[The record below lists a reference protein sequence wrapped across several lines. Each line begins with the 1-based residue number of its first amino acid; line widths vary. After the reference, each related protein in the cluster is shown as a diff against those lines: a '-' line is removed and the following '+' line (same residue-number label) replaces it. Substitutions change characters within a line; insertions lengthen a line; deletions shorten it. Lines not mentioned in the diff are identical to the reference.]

1 MLIPLAYARGMK
13 HLAICNI
20 SALEIYRASG
30 RLLPDLLE
38 HPRTSKLDDC
48 GVPPRAFL
56 SDEMAR
62 LGATSHPYHLLV
74 PNNSHR
80 NHRDEVRCHAISRQL
95 PPRSL
100 IALREDVLV
109 SSPELLFTELAAEKD
124 MDEVD
129 LALLGYE
136 LCGTYLLDSSWDG
149 LTHTDTPCCSK
160 QNIQRIINHSA
171 GIRGIGKAQRT
182 LDLVHDASNSPME
195 SILCALFTFPR
206 SMGGLGIRGV
216 ELNGPVSTPLGPR
229 HVDVLFRALS
239 VGLEYKGKK
248 YHSIQ
253 QAARD
258 DRRQNSIVGTG
269 VHILNVWYEDLVQQ
283 HLFKQLINSFERVA
297 KLRIRI
303 RSPQFEKRQNLLRVQ
318 LMPRIERYGDII
330 L

>member
-1 MLIPLAYARGMK
+1 MK
-13 HLAICNI
+13 RLAICNI

-30 RLLPDLLE
+30 RLLPNLLE
-38 HPRTSKLDDC
+38 HPRTSKLDGC
-48 GVPPRAFL
+48 GMPPRVFL
-56 SDEMAR
+56 ANEMTL

-74 PNNSHR
+74 PNDSHR
-80 NHRDEVRCHAISRQL
+80 NPRDDVRCHAISRQL

-100 IALREDVLV
+100 IALRENVLI
-109 SSPELLFTELAAEKD
+109 SSPELLFTELAAESD
-124 MDEVD
+124 MNEVE

-149 LTHTDTPCCSK
+149 LTLTDAPCCSK
-160 QNIQRIINHSA
+160 QNIQRIINHCA
-171 GIRGIGKAQRT
+171 GVRGRQKAQRA
-182 LDLVHDASNSPME
+182 LNLVHDASRSPME
-195 SILCALFTFPR
+195 SSLCALFTFPR
-206 SMGGLGIRGV
+206 SMGGLGIDGA

-229 HVDVLFRALS
+229 RVDVLFRSLN

-269 VHILNVWYEDLVQQ
+269 VHILLVWYEDLVQK
-283 HLFKQLINSFERVA
+283 HLFKQLIDAFARTA
-297 KLRIRI
+297 KLRIRV
-303 RSPQFEKRQNLLRVQ
+303 RSPQFEKRQNLLRIQ
-318 LMPRIERYGDII
+318 LMPRIERYGDIV